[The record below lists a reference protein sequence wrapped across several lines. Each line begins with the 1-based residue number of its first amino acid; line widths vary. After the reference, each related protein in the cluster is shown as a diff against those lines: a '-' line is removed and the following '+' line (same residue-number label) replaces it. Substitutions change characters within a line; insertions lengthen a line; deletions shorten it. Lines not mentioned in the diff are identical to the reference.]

1 MESGPSRNTE
11 ATSTV
16 LGVVY
21 HRLLAGESPQ
31 RASVL
36 LVDNHPIPSQ
46 SLATGRLPTF
56 SLPFVDCELPQDTEQ
71 LLAADGTPQ
80 VSCKYRA
87 YTIHLPFHSF
97 ALPVPHWKTQ
107 FGKQCVSAV
116 VAGILTARPPKYS
129 VILELD
135 RKVHEIELP
144 PYALKPPPEGS
155 PFSVVMQ
162 HLMPG
167 NYRCLST
174 S

>member
-11 ATSTV
+11 ATSTL

-31 RASVL
+31 RAGVL

-87 YTIHLPFHSF
+87 YTIVAHFIPLLFQFHIGKPSSAGSVFLRWSRAFSPPAHRSTLSSLNSTAKSMKWNFLHMHSNRPLRAHLS
-97 ALPVPHWKTQ
+97 L
-107 FGKQCVSAV
+107 
-116 VAGILTARPPKYS
+116 L
-129 VILELD
+129 
-135 RKVHEIELP
+135 
-144 PYALKPPPEGS
+144 
-155 PFSVVMQ
+155 
-162 HLMPG
+162 
-167 NYRCLST
+167 
-174 S
+174 